1 MMTSL
6 TPESGQDSIESW
18 NALLRPL
25 LKERPDF
32 PKKFL
37 QGLQDARLT
46 FGNRVHCPFLRP
58 FFISTLDEAR
68 VRHATET
75 LARLGERVAT
85 AAMEDNSLFAQFH
98 LRPEEERLVRLPA
111 GKGPA
116 STASRVDAFLL
127 TESVK
132 FTEYNG
138 ESPAGSGYTE
148 TLSAIFRELPVMK
161 EFAEQFEVHSYPLS
175 ALLLDALIGTY
186 RDWGGTAQ
194 HPQMLI
200 VDWKEVPTWSEFEI
214 LKERFEAMRVPVVL
228 ADPRELEWDGKSLL
242 AKGKKIDLVYRR
254 VLIND
259 IVARPKECAAL
270 VKAYEAQAVCVAN
283 NFRCKIPHVKAFF
296 AVLTE
301 QKNAK
306 LFSSEELDV
315 IRKHVPWTRVVE
327 DVKTDYQGTPIE
339 LLEQI
344 PLFKGLSSNEL
355 GRIARSF
362 KMWLSALM
370 DMTSQYLEVLVVGL
384 VLGPTA
390 AGFYFVATRITN
402 VFAMISGSITIY
414 ATSQISGLFH
424 ANAKDELQTIL
435 RSLAVIS
442 TIVVAVT
449 VAVILLAGQLLLSL
463 FGIAYVAAYPV
474 LIVLAVG
481 ASIVTLAGPA
491 AYLLLLTGNEGAYP
505 RIMACGLT
513 LRFALIAIL
522 GPLFGLMGAAIAW
535 SISAVVI
542 ALTLVIASRR
552 LVGLDPSPSSAFARA
567 ARPIVPLTGS
577 TL

>member
-1 MMTSL
+1 MMASL
-6 TPESGQDSIESW
+6 TPESGQDPIESW

-25 LKERPDF
+25 LKEAPDF
-32 PKKFL
+32 PKNFL
-37 QGLQDARLT
+37 QDLQDARLT

-58 FFISTLDEAR
+58 FFISTQDEIR
-68 VRHATET
+68 VRDATET
-75 LARLGERVAT
+75 LARLGERMAT

-98 LRPEEERLVRLPA
+98 LRPEEEKLVRLPA

-127 TESVK
+127 PESLK

-161 EFAEQFEVHSYPLS
+161 EFAEYFEIHSYPLS

-186 RDWGGTAQ
+186 RDWGGTSQ

-228 ADPRELEWDGKSLL
+228 ADPRELEWDGKSLS

-339 LLEQI
+339 LLDYIRENQRDLVLKPSDEYGGTGVTLGWEVEPKHWEESIQGALPGETSAKEHGCWIVQEKIAMRRGEFPYIGPDGKVEFRDMLVDLAPYMFRGKLSGFLTRLSATSLANVTSGGGQI
-344 PLFKGLSSNEL
+344 PAFRVEPRQAEKVAGL
-355 GRIARSF
+355 
-362 KMWLSALM
+362 
-370 DMTSQYLEVLVVGL
+370 
-384 VLGPTA
+384 
-390 AGFYFVATRITN
+390 
-402 VFAMISGSITIY
+402 
-414 ATSQISGLFH
+414 
-424 ANAKDELQTIL
+424 
-435 RSLAVIS
+435 
-442 TIVVAVT
+442 
-449 VAVILLAGQLLLSL
+449 
-463 FGIAYVAAYPV
+463 
-474 LIVLAVG
+474 
-481 ASIVTLAGPA
+481 
-491 AYLLLLTGNEGAYP
+491 GN
-505 RIMACGLT
+505 
-513 LRFALIAIL
+513 
-522 GPLFGLMGAAIAW
+522 
-535 SISAVVI
+535 S
-542 ALTLVIASRR
+542 
-552 LVGLDPSPSSAFARA
+552 
-567 ARPIVPLTGS
+567 
-577 TL
+577 